1 MLILKKLKTIIP
13 INNHFFMKYLKIL
26 KQAQPYLAAIIIF
39 VVLSFVFMSPVLQ
52 GKKIKQHDIT
62 VYKGVSKEIQ
72 DFRAEYKSEPLW
84 TNSMF
89 GGMPAYQIST
99 LYPNNWV
106 KPIGKIL
113 QLNLPQPVNILFLYF
128 LGFFILLLILKVD
141 PWLSIVGAIA
151 FAFSTYFIII
161 IEAGHNT
168 KAFAIAY
175 MAPIIGG
182 IILTYRGKY
191 LLGGMIT
198 ALFAALEISAN
209 HLQITYYLL
218 LLILILG
225 VFIFFEHLKNQTLIQ
240 FGKATAI
247 LIFAAVLAVLP
258 NITNLLVTQEY
269 SAQSMRGKSE
279 LKIDENNQTSG
290 LDKDYATQWSYGIA
304 ESWSLLI
311 PNAKG
316 GASGA
321 LASNKNAM
329 DKIDNQY
336 RKVIAENYISSY
348 WGNQPFMSGPTYAG
362 AIIIFLF
369 LLGLFIV
376 KGNLKW
382 GLLLAT
388 ILSLALAW
396 GKSLGWEETTEL
408 GKVIIMPLTDFF
420 LDYFPLYNKF
430 RAVSMTLIIAEFTIP
445 LLAILALWELIKN
458 PKNILQHR
466 NAIGIAFIFTGGL
479 SLIFFLIPGIFSFF
493 SDIEKAQFFTG
504 QNNPQLDVIL
514 NNIEI
519 ARVSIFTADAW
530 RSFLLITVSV
540 LIIVAFAFQK
550 LSKNIFIALIGILI
564 LFDLFTVNKRYLNE
578 DNFER
583 ARLVEQPY
591 QASQADKIILEDKTP
606 DYRVLNLNNPFNDAS
621 VSYFHKSI
629 GGYHSAKLG
638 RYQDLIDHLLIA
650 EIGKITSTLQN
661 QPTEESINEVLA
673 QIPVLNMLNTKYL
686 IYNPSAPPIFNQQ
699 ANGNA
704 WFVNKIVWV
713 DDANAELEALKSF
726 DSKQTVII
734 DKRFENIAGAIK
746 IENDSSTLEM
756 ENYLPNHLVYRA
768 NAQSEKIAVFSEIYY
783 DKGWNA
789 YLDGEK
795 ADYFRADYA
804 LRAMVI
810 PSGIHKIEFKFEPVT
825 YQKGEKLALI
835 GSIILVLTLLGILTK
850 EIYPYF
856 GRKQ

>member
-1 MLILKKLKTIIP
+1 MNTVFLKKALPYFAALILFIALG
-13 INNHFFMKYLKIL
+13 F
-26 KQAQPYLAAIIIF
+26 
-39 VVLSFVFMSPVLQ
+39 SFLTPVLQ
-52 GKKIKQHDIT
+52 GKKLKQHDIT
-62 VYKGVSKEIQ
+62 VYKGASKEIQ

-106 KPIGKIL
+106 KPIGKII
-113 QLNLPQPVNILFLYF
+113 QLGLPHPVNILFLYF
-128 LGFFILLLILKVD
+128 LGFFILLIILKVD

-168 KAFAIAY
+168 KAFALAY
-175 MAPIIGG
+175 MAPVIGG
-182 IILTYRGKY
+182 ILLTYRGKY
-191 LLGGMIT
+191 LLGGIIT

-218 LLILILG
+218 LLIIVLG
-225 VFIFFEHLKNQTLIQ
+225 IFIFFDHLKNKTLPQ
-240 FGKATAI
+240 FRKATAVLVVAAI
-247 LIFAAVLAVLP
+247 LAILP
-258 NITNLLVTQEY
+258 NITNLLVTMEY

-279 LKIDENNQTSG
+279 LIIDENNQTSG
-290 LDKDYATQWSYGIA
+290 LNKDYATQWSYGIA

-321 LASNKNAM
+321 LASNEEAM
-329 DKIDNQY
+329 EKIDPQY
-336 RKVIAENYISSY
+336 RQVIAQNYISGY

-369 LLGLFIV
+369 LLGLLIV

-396 GKSLGWEETTEL
+396 GKNF
-408 GKVIIMPLTDFF
+408 MPLTDIFM
-420 LDYFPLYNKF
+420 DYMPLYNKF

-445 LLAILALWELIKN
+445 LLAILALWELVKD
-458 PKNILQHR
+458 PKNILNHR
-466 NAIGIAFIFTGGL
+466 NSILIAFAFSGGL
-479 SLIFFLIPGIFSFF
+479 SLFFYLVPGIFSFF
-493 SDIEKAQFFTG
+493 SDLEKAQFFSG
-504 QNNPQLDVIL
+504 QNNPQLDIIIA
-514 NNIEI
+514 NIEL
-519 ARVSIFTADAW
+519 ARVYIFTADAL
-530 RSFLLITVSV
+530 RTFLFITASA
-540 LIIVAFAFQK
+540 IIIMAFAYQK
-550 LSKNIFIALIGILI
+550 LSKNLFIVLIGVLI
-564 LFDLFTVNKRYLNE
+564 LLDLFSVNKRYLNN

-591 QASQADKIILEDKTP
+591 QASQADKLILEDKNL

-638 RYQDLIDHLLIA
+638 RYQDLIDHILID
-650 EIGKITSTLQN
+650 EIGKISTTLQN
-661 QPTEESINEVLA
+661 QPTEESIIEIFNQV
-673 QIPVLNMLNTKYL
+673 PVLNMLNTKYI
-686 IYNPSAPPIFNQQ
+686 IYNPAAAPIHNPL
-699 ANGNA
+699 ANGAA
-704 WFVNKIVWV
+704 WFANKIVWT
-713 DDANAELEALKSF
+713 DNANAELEALKTF
-726 DSKQTVII
+726 DSEKSIVI
-734 DKRFENIAGAIK
+734 DKRFKDAVGK
-746 IENDSSTLEM
+746 LQLKTDSSTLVM
-756 ENYLPNHLVYRA
+756 ESYLPNHLVY
-768 NAQSEKIAVFSEIYY
+768 NSYSQSEEIAVFSEIYY

-789 YLDGEK
+789 YLDGVK
-795 ADYFRADYA
+795 TDYFRANYA

-810 PSGIHKIEFKFEPVT
+810 PAGSHKIEFKFEPET

-835 GSIILVLTLLGILTK
+835 GSILLVLAILGILSK

-856 GRKQ
+856 KKKQ